1 MEQQGQIAASRIVA
15 SLNGWWELAG
25 VDAAVGEVP
34 VNWLVLDEQAE
45 TSPNLP
51 PPVAASKEK
60 TPVTPAKPAVEWPS
74 DIDSLKAMI
83 AAGAALPGNDF
94 GTRYVA
100 PVGPASCDV
109 MVISDLPDQDELSAG
124 ALGSGA
130 TGILLG
136 RMMAAIGIDLANCYW
151 TALATTIP
159 PTAEVPE
166 HALQNLADF
175 ARHQIALV
183 KPKSIILLGSSA
195 CKALLG
201 EELMKARAELRN
213 INHDGSNMAV
223 LTTFHPRT
231 LIARPAMKAQAWKD
245 LQMFA
250 KRAGL

>member
-25 VDAAVGEVP
+25 VDAAVDEVP
-34 VNWLVLDEQAE
+34 VNWLMLDEQADA
-45 TSPNLP
+45 TPNSP
-51 PPVAASKEK
+51 PPSAAPKETVVPK
-60 TPVTPAKPAVEWPS
+60 LATPAVQWPS
-74 DIDSLKAMI
+74 DIDSLKAAV

-100 PVGPASCDV
+100 PVGPATCDV
-109 MVISDLPDQDELSAG
+109 MVISDLPDQDELTTG
-124 ALGSGA
+124 VLGSGV
-130 TGILLG
+130 TGALLG
-136 RMMAAIGIDLANCYW
+136 RMLAVIGLDLANCYW
-151 TALATTIP
+151 SPLAFTIP
-159 PTAEVPE
+159 STSEVPE
-166 HALQNLADF
+166 RALKNLADF
-175 ARHQIALV
+175 AHHQIGLV
-183 KPKSIILLGSSA
+183 KPKSVILLGSSA

-213 INHDGSNMAV
+213 INHDGSNMTV

-250 KRAGL
+250 KRADL